1 MADPGLSA
9 AVYTQTTDVE
19 IEVNGLMTYDR
30 AIVKVDEHAAAAAA
44 ARLYLPPPL
53 VRTIVPTSQ
62 PTAQRWLYT
71 VTSQGAKWAFPEFD
85 DHGWTDAAG
94 GFGSLGTPGSVVGTV
109 WNTPEIFL
117 RRRFTLGDVD
127 RENIWLRI
135 HHDEDAEVYINGV
148 QAAKVPGFT
157 SDYQL
162 VPISARAWSAR
173 CATARTSSAFIASRQ
188 AVASTSTLALSKSP
202 SRLVGDEQ

>member
-1 MADPGLSA
+1 MSMQPPRRPPGS
-9 AVYTQTTDVE
+9 
-19 IEVNGLMTYDR
+19 ICR
-30 AIVKVDEHAAAAAA
+30 RRWC
-44 ARLYLPPPL
+44 ARSYPPPSP
-53 VRTIVPTSQ
+53 RRS
-62 PTAQRWLYT
+62 AWLYT

-162 VPISARAWSAR
+162 VPISARARSALR
-173 CATARTSSAFIASRQ
+173 NGENVLGVHCKQTSGGQYIDVGIVEITEQ
-188 AVASTSTLALSKSP
+188 
-202 SRLVGDEQ
+202 LVGDEQ